1 MAGDLTEETKELR
14 RAVYSLTSRVDYL
27 VARVNAAGERADMDA
42 LSQNIIRQKDLI
54 RLALAASDPARQH
67 ALLLDMARLW
77 ELPEARG
84 TAPGG
89 NGPDDS

>member
-1 MAGDLTEETKELR
+1 MG
-14 RAVYSLTSRVDYL
+14 
-27 VARVNAAGERADMDA
+27 A
-42 LSQNIIRQKDLI
+42 LGANIDRQKELI
-54 RLALAASDPARQH
+54 RLALAASDPAQRH

-89 NGPDDS
+89 HGPEDS

>member
-1 MAGDLTEETKELR
+1 MAGDLSNDIRELR
-14 RAVYSLTSRVDYL
+14 RAVLGLTDRVEHYIFRLSVEGQRLDT
-27 VARVNAAGERADMDA
+27 DA
-42 LSQNIIRQKDLI
+42 LGRRIAQQQELI
-54 RLALAASDPARQH
+54 RLALAASDPAQQH

-89 NGPDDS
+89 HGPDDS